1 MSGEEIVLYNL
12 DLKISETLTT
22 ADCNYCILTE
32 ELNINYQLAGIA

>member
-22 ADCNYCILTE
+22 VDCNYCILTVVGTK
-32 ELNINYQLAGIA
+32 Y